1 MADQCTDRVFRIGRH
16 KTVHV
21 YLPISQHPRLR
32 DFSFDVRLDALLEKK
47 RKMNRRILAP
57 STASEGDVSQ
67 LFDETT
73 EHALEFAR
81 GTPDSVD
88 VD

>member
-1 MADQCTDRVFRIGRH
+1 MNIDFVD
-16 KTVHV
+16 V
-21 YLPISQHPRLR
+21 YLPIAHHPRFA

-47 RKMNRRILAP
+47 RKMNRRVLAP

-73 EHALEFAR
+73 EHALKFAR
-81 GTPDSVD
+81 GTPDGVEVD
-88 VD
+88 

>member
-1 MADQCTDRVFRIGRH
+1 
-16 KTVHV
+16 
-21 YLPISQHPRLR
+21 
-32 DFSFDVRLDALLEKK
+32 
-47 RKMNRRILAP
+47 MNRRVLAP

-81 GTPDSVD
+81 GTPDGAVETN
-88 VD
+88 